1 MILQVRHAMK
11 QKPPIIDYEST
22 VIEAARKLIQTGYDI
37 IIVMEGSEIKG
48 VVTVQKL
55 LYYTYTQGFRPK
67 QVPISEITDTEI
79 LLVRPSTSLE
89 ETLNIMIETKQNTL
103 PVVDNKLLGTINI
116 IDLLKT
122 QPQTKP
128 IKNLHVLQV

>member
-22 VIEAARKLIQTGYDI
+22 VIEAAQKLIQTGYDT
-37 IIVMEGSEIKG
+37 IIVMAGSEIKG
-48 VVTVQKL
+48 VVTVKKL

-79 LLVRPSTSLE
+79 LLVRPTTSLE
-89 ETLNIMIETKQNTL
+89 ETLTIMIETKNNTL

-116 IDLLKT
+116 NDLLKT

-128 IKNLHVLQV
+128 IKNLHVPQV